1 MCDSRQC
8 QFEIPLVVIF
18 SRLGSRDPISWMQ
31 PWLNRRRVVMSNVSH
46 IGMIYISVDGVFILS
61 IVLAVSIVVTFFFIF
76 TLVDDFYL
84 REIV

>member
-1 MCDSRQC
+1 M
-8 QFEIPLVVIF
+8 IF
-18 SRLGSRDPISWMQ
+18 LTLGSRDPISWIQ

-61 IVLAVSIVVTFFFIF
+61 IFLAVSIVVTFFFIF